1 MIHNFLYP
9 VLENAS
15 EGGIPSSKSGASTSR
30 PRWAAHTRIGNVWD
44 YPPPGVGPSQKRAI
58 VSCGRVEKEEPESGI
73 GKGIGTRTRT
83 EIGTGR
89 GKGPNINGM

>member
-1 MIHNFLYP
+1 MY
-9 VLENAS
+9 
-15 EGGIPSSKSGASTSR
+15 GT
-30 PRWAAHTRIGNVWD
+30 T
-44 YPPPGVGPSQKRAI
+44 PPPGVGPSQKRAI

-89 GKGPNINGM
+89 GKGPNINRM